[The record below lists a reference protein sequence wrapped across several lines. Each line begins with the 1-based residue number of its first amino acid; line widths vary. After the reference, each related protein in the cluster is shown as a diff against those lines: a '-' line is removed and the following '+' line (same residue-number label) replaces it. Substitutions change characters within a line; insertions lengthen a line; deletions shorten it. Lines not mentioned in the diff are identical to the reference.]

1 VPTITIAA
9 VAGDL
14 MFARDVTT
22 LMQQHGAAYPFERV
36 LPLFEG
42 TDLLIGN
49 LEGTFTDR
57 GKPQE
62 KFYTFRT
69 PPEFVEALTLDGF
82 DAVSLANNHSYDFG
96 LAGLDDTIATLAS
109 AGVTAL
115 GAGLDEVRASKPAL
129 LTVNGITVALL
140 GFDDIGETRF
150 AAGDRAGVARASL
163 TNATAIELATSRAD
177 YVIVMFHAGT
187 EYSRGA
193 IDAGADVAIARHP
206 HVLQPRE
213 RYNGGVILYSS
224 ATSSSTSIRTTSR
237 RSAAD
242 RSRRR

>member
-62 KFYTFRT
+62 KILHVPHAARVRRGADAGRFRC
-69 PPEFVEALTLDGF
+69 
-82 DAVSLANNHSYDFG
+82 G
-96 LAGLDDTIATLAS
+96 LAGEQPQLRLW
-109 AGVTAL
+109 AG
-115 GAGLDEVRASKPAL
+115 R
-129 LTVNGITVALL
+129 
-140 GFDDIGETRF
+140 
-150 AAGDRAGVARASL
+150 
-163 TNATAIELATSRAD
+163 
-177 YVIVMFHAGT
+177 
-187 EYSRGA
+187 
-193 IDAGADVAIARHP
+193 
-206 HVLQPRE
+206 PR
-213 RYNGGVILYSS
+213 
-224 ATSSSTSIRTTSR
+224 
-237 RSAAD
+237 
-242 RSRRR
+242 